1 MMLLM
6 MIVLIRKGNIFLL
19 LFLLMKAHATFFH
32 IDGKKTCTRTHARTP
47 RQGEYSR
54 LYIIVTAMC
63 KSASP
68 TLIRVMIVA
77 QVLRRALFF
86 LFFFLSVD
94 PNDDEQYSATYLYL
108 ICIVA
113 THTCRRKVLQS
124 QDVLLICSV
133 YFN

>member
-6 MIVLIRKGNIFLL
+6 MIVLIRKGNTFLL
-19 LFLLMKAHATFFH
+19 LYLLMKAHATFFH

-77 QVLRRALFF
+77 QVLRRV
-86 LFFFLSVD
+86 LFFFFFSFLFSIGRSKRRRTIQCYILVFD
-94 PNDDEQYSATYLYL
+94 LYCCNSYVSKKSATKP
-108 ICIVA
+108 
-113 THTCRRKVLQS
+113 R
-124 QDVLLICSV
+124 CSSHL
-133 YFN
+133 